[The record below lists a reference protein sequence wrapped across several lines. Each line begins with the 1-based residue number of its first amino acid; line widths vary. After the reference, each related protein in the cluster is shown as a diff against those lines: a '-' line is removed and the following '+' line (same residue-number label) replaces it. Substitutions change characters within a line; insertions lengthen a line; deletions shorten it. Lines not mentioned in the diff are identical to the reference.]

1 MLVVGANPCVRSKWR
16 RARRVEPSSGAIG
29 LDRISE
35 LRERDLGVT
44 HQTRSVVGVTTQE
57 GADLVGRERGGTSVA
72 LGPRRMMQ
80 LVLSGRPD

>member
-1 MLVVGANPCVRSKWR
+1 M
-16 RARRVEPSSGAIG
+16 RALKMAKSTPGEAVFGAIG